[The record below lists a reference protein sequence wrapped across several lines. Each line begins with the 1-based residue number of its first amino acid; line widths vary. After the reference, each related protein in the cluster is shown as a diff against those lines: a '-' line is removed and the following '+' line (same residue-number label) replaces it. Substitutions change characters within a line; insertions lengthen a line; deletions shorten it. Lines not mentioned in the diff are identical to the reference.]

1 LTHFIEGFPDALSAE
16 HCRSIIE
23 RFERDP
29 RRGPSRT
36 QARANPLVRS
46 GTMLDVSA
54 LPEWQDVVGE
64 IDATIARH
72 LPKYA
77 EKFIGFQHLAK
88 PDNHVLSPA
97 LIERIDPGQGYGF
110 HIDAGPW
117 GTHDRVLATLIY
129 LADVADGGY
138 TEFPYQ
144 GVRVQPRR
152 GLLLMFPPFWTH
164 LHRGVSPGSGVKY
177 NVTNFVQVRPKAP
190 PAGRRP

>member
-1 LTHFIEGFPDALSAE
+1 MTHFIEGFPDALPAGS
-16 HCRSIIE
+16 CRAIIE

-29 RRGPSRT
+29 RRSPSRT

-46 GTMLDVSA
+46 GTMLDISA

-64 IDATIARH
+64 IEATITRH
-72 LPKYA
+72 LPRYA

-88 PDNHVLSPA
+88 PGNHVITPA

-110 HIDAGPW
+110 HVDAGTW

-129 LADVADGGY
+129 LADVTDGGH

-144 GVRVQPRR
+144 SVRVQPRR

-164 LHRGVSPGSGVKY
+164 LHRGVTPGSGVKY
-177 NVTNFVQVRPKAP
+177 NATNFVLVRPKAP
-190 PAGRRP
+190 PSGQ